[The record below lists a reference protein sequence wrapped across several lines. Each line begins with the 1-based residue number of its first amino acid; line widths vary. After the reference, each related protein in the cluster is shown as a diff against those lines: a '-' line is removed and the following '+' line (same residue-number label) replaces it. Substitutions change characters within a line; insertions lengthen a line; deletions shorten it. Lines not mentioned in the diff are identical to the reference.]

1 MDYSKE
7 LIELKKNIEKASKF
21 KVEAQVRLEALD
33 RERAKLLDELKNY
46 GIDPAELDT
55 EIERLEKEIED
66 GIEEIKK
73 LLPMDKLEGKNE

>member
-21 KVEAQVRLEALD
+21 KVEAQVRLEALE
-33 RERAKLLDELKNY
+33 RERTKLLSDLQNY
-46 GIDPAELDT
+46 GIDPAELDV
-55 EIERLEKEIED
+55 EIERLEHEIEE
-66 GIEEIKK
+66 GIERVKK